1 MLKASL
7 VDQLDHIL
15 KERIMNLEL
24 KLGQK
29 MDTQKI
35 ANEFGISQTPVRDV
49 LNRLVQ
55 EGLVRL
61 VPRVGYYMV
70 NLSSE
75 DLTEIYDL
83 RKMFECHV
91 LKSAING
98 INKDEL
104 KEIKQRSEEV
114 QGETDRKRKKAKF
127 DEIDLKLHSLII
139 SSARNKRLKDL
150 FLQIYNFVRISLWLG
165 LDLDRALKEHI
176 ELINAILEKNVS
188 KSIQLLG
195 KHIDNSLKEA
205 RQLLERYAID
215 KNKIFTADEVQ
226 SEKYCAERRPR

>member
-7 VDQLDHIL
+7 VDQLHHIF
-15 KERIMNLEL
+15 KERIMSLEL
-24 KLGQK
+24 ELGQK
-29 MDTQKI
+29 IDMQTI
-35 ANEFGISQTPVRDV
+35 AKEFGISQTPVRDA

-55 EGLVRL
+55 ESLVRL
-61 VPRVGYYMV
+61 VPRVGYYV
-70 NLSSE
+70 VSLSSE
-75 DLTEIYDL
+75 DLREIYDL

-91 LKSAING
+91 LESAIND
-98 INKDEL
+98 INEDEL
-104 KEIKQRSEEV
+104 RKIRQRSEEI
-114 QGETDRKRKKAKF
+114 QGETDRKRKKAEF

-139 SSARNKRLKDL
+139 SSARNKRLRDL

-205 RQLLERYAID
+205 RRLLERYVIT
-215 KNKIFTADEVQ
+215 KN
-226 SEKYCAERRPR
+226 